1 MTVTQNNTTQQ
12 PTKILVV
19 DDDRFSRMVVAKFL
33 TQQGY
38 QVTEAINGR
47 QALVLFNRIV
57 PDLIL
62 LDVEMPNINGFEVC
76 ATIRKSPIGKSIPII
91 MLTSRED
98 DQAIKLAF
106 SAGTTDYI
114 CKPVNLKLLAH
125 RLPGIL
131 KASQAVREARKT
143 ALPKQPSKRLLSKGS
158 WQWVIHS
165 DQFRCS
171 AGINRL
177 VGDLP
182 EKASL
187 SDYLAHVKED
197 EREQIKDA
205 LYLAASR
212 REPFSFEH
220 KLVNTSKGERT
231 FLMHGKLIKERPAIV
246 EGTLQ
251 DITERKTANASVQ
264 RMAFQDSL
272 TGLTNK
278 QTFISHLDRAI
289 NHAQF
294 NKKTLAVIYIDLDDF
309 KKVNDAHGQN
319 VGDQLLMSIGQ
330 TIKNCV
336 RSSDAL
342 SDNQNEDI
350 SRIGGDKF
358 AVLLNNLSSPEGAG
372 SVAKRILNELESP
385 DSETRGPLKSSAS
398 IGISC
403 YPKDGASSNEL
414 LANAEQAMRHAKLTG
429 KHYYRY
435 FDQRMNSPAYN
446 RFGLEEPL
454 KQALINNEF
463 RLQYQP
469 QIDIQ
474 RGTIVGVE
482 ALIRWHS
489 KDHGIVSPERFIPIA
504 EKLGIMAKVDQW
516 VMETAC
522 TEVQSWHEE
531 GLQPINLSLNIA
543 NSRFISNDFADST
556 QFALEKSGFPAHQLV
571 LELLENSIMKDAHAT
586 TQRLLEI
593 RELGCLVALDNFG
606 SGLSSIN
613 YLRRFNLDYL
623 KIDRQF
629 IRQVMNDADD
639 AAIISTIMDMARNL
653 DMRVIAQGIESKS
666 QLKFLHT
673 IGCEFAQGFLF
684 AKPVS
689 GEKIFKALMKRASAK
704 QKATA

>member
-1 MTVTQNNTTQQ
+1 MTASRQSTGKH
-12 PTKILVV
+12 PTKIMVV
-19 DDDRFSRMVVAKFL
+19 DDDRFSRIVVAKFL
-33 TQQGY
+33 TAQGY

-47 QALVLFNRIV
+47 QALVLFNRVV

-62 LDVEMPNINGFEVC
+62 LDVEMPKINGFEVC
-76 ATIRKSPIGKSIPII
+76 SAIRKSPIGKTIPII
-91 MLTSRED
+91 MLTSRDD

-106 SAGTTDYI
+106 SAGATDYI

-125 RLPGIL
+125 RLPGIF
-131 KASQAVREARKT
+131 KASQAIREARKSPS
-143 ALPKQPSKRLLSKGS
+143 AKQPTKRLLSKGN

-171 AGINRL
+171 AGIQQM

-182 EKASL
+182 EKACL
-187 SDYLAHVKED
+187 GDYLAHLKDD
-197 EREQIKDA
+197 EREQIKDS
-205 LYLAASR
+205 LYLAAAR
-212 REPFSFEH
+212 KEPFTFEH
-220 KLVNTSKGERT
+220 KLVNTRKGERT
-231 FLMHGKLIKERPAIV
+231 FLMHGKLVQERPAIV

-251 DITERKTANASVQ
+251 DITQRKVANESVK
-264 RMAFQDSL
+264 RMAYQDSL

-278 QTFISHLDRAI
+278 QTFISHLEVAI
-289 NHAQF
+289 NHAEF
-294 NKKTLAVIYIDLDDF
+294 NKRSLAVIYIDLDDF
-309 KKVNDAHGQN
+309 KKVNDSHGQN
-319 VGDQLLMSIGQ
+319 VGDQLLLSIGK
-330 TIKNCV
+330 TIQNCV

-342 SDNQNEDI
+342 SGNKDEDI

-358 AVLLNNLSSPEGAG
+358 AILLSNISSIEGAG

-398 IGISC
+398 IGIAC
-403 YPKDGASSNEL
+403 YPKDGSSSNEL
-414 LANAEQAMRHAKLTG
+414 LTNAEQAMRHAKLTG

-454 KQALINNEF
+454 KQALANNEF
-463 RLQYQP
+463 QLQYQP
-469 QIDIQ
+469 QVDIQ
-474 RGTIVGVE
+474 RGTIIGVE

-489 KDHGIVSPERFIPIA
+489 KDHGLVSPERFIPIA
-504 EKLGIMAKVDQW
+504 EKLGIMAKIDQW
-516 VMETAC
+516 VLETAC
-522 TEVQSWHEE
+522 CEVQNWHNK
-531 GLQPINLSLNIA
+531 GLQPINLSINVG
-543 NSRFISNDFADST
+543 NNQFINHDFADSI
-556 QFALEKSGFPAHQLV
+556 QYALEKSGFPAHQLV
-571 LELLENSIMKDAHAT
+571 FELLENSIMKDAHAT

-593 RELGCLVALDNFG
+593 REQGCLVALDNFG

-653 DMRVIAQGIESKS
+653 DMTVIAQGIESKS
-666 QLKFLHT
+666 QLRFLQS
-673 IGCEFAQGFLF
+673 IGCEIAQGFLF
-684 AKPVS
+684 ARPVS
-689 GEKIFKALMKRASAK
+689 AGQIFKALMKRAGAK
-704 QKATA
+704 QKSAA